1 MTDVM
6 TADKQTAFV
15 GVRGTIRCHEPMA
28 NHTSWKVGGPA
39 RYFFE
44 PCDRQDLSTFLKG
57 LDPTVPVLW
66 LGLGSNLLVRD
77 GGFDGAVTVSYTHLT
92 LPTILLV

>member
-1 MTDVM
+1 MTDTM

-44 PCDRQDLSTFLKG
+44 PCDRQDLSAFLKG
-57 LDPTVPVLW
+57 LDLS
-66 LGLGSNLLVRD
+66 LI
-77 GGFDGAVTVSYTHLT
+77 H
-92 LPTILLV
+92 I